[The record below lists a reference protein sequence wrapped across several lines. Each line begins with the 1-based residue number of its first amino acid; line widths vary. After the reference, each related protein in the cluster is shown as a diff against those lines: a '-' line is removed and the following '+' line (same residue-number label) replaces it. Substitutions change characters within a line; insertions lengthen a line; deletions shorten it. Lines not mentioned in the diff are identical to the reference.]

1 MNKFNAVP
9 VEIDGI
15 RFASKKEGKRYG
27 ELKLMERAG
36 VITDLV
42 LQPVFKFP
50 DLDFPREYRADFE
63 YREKGK
69 YVVEDV
75 KGIKKGN
82 VYAMFRIKKALMKY
96 FHKIEVIEI

>member
-1 MNKFNAVP
+1 MNKFNAKP
-9 VEIDGI
+9 VTIDGI

-42 LQPVFKFP
+42 LQPAFKFP
-50 DLDFPREYRADFE
+50 KLDFPREYRADFE
-63 YREKGK
+63 YVKDGSI
-69 YVVEDV
+69 VVEDV

-82 VYAMFRIKKALMKY
+82 VYAMFRIKKALVKY
-96 FHKIEVIEI
+96 FHKIDVVEI